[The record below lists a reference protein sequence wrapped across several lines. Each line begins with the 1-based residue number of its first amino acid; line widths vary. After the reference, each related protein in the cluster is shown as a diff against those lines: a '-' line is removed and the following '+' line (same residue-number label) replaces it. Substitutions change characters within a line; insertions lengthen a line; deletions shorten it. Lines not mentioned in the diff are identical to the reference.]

1 MSVGIAAASKP
12 RAFLHNAHFSKLQE
26 LGVLRILPALTSM
39 PLSELLLLPPHPLK
53 ASVSTQ
59 VPPPP
64 EFL

>member
-39 PLSELLLLPPHPLK
+39 PLSELLLPPHPLK
-53 ASVSTQ
+53 ASGSTQ